1 MRRAR
6 SLQSFLDPGGLIQSV
21 LEEYLRYYSERS
33 VQMREL
39 LLHERATDHAW
50 WWLDD
55 VQPALVLKGATAES
69 SLLVNSRAP
78 ALAQGILGATSVEP
92 GIWIVLAGLL
102 LAALTWAVVRFIE
115 AHVCLRGVEQPPGAN
130 AGHNR
135 NRGDNLFVVCDA
147 SGLPVLAADAFELN
161 LERLWDHE
169 LMADLI
175 RLDRDDPERPV
186 LLPNFDEHLDDP
198 KLTRRKLDWIERL
211 AADQTRSLIVQSS
224 SSPSLI
230 EQALRVKSRGL
241 AIGAQ
246 LIERWRSVRTLF
258 VVINRPAVAGEQT
271 GETEPFW
278 RGVWAA
284 LHPAPGAWQ
293 AASLRTLPELWR
305 DWSAQKTLRNEGA
318 GDAFVSAVCDSIRS
332 RPEASPS
339 KADGTKSNR
348 RLSSDQV
355 PR

>member
-1 MRRAR
+1 
-6 SLQSFLDPGGLIQSV
+6 
-21 LEEYLRYYSERS
+21 
-33 VQMREL
+33 MREL

-55 VQPALVLKGATAES
+55 VQPSLVFKGAAAAP

-115 AHVCLRGVEQPPGAN
+115 THVCLRGVEQPPWSN
-130 AGHNR
+130 AGPTR

-147 SGLPVLAADAFELN
+147 SGRQVLAADAFELN
-161 LERLWDHE
+161 LELLWDHE

-175 RLDRDDPERPV
+175 DLDRKDPERPV
-186 LLPNFDEHLDDP
+186 LLPDFDKHLDDP

-211 AADQTRSLIVQSS
+211 AADQTSSLIVQSS

-241 AIGAQ
+241 AIGTQ
-246 LIERWRSVRTLF
+246 LIERGGLCALVRGHQPASSRGRTDRGNRTILARRLDGAASGSWRVACRYF
-258 VVINRPAVAGEQT
+258 ARPAVTVA
-271 GETEPFW
+271 
-278 RGVWAA
+278 
-284 LHPAPGAWQ
+284 
-293 AASLRTLPELWR
+293 
-305 DWSAQKTLRNEGA
+305 
-318 GDAFVSAVCDSIRS
+318 
-332 RPEASPS
+332 
-339 KADGTKSNR
+339 
-348 RLSSDQV
+348 
-355 PR
+355 